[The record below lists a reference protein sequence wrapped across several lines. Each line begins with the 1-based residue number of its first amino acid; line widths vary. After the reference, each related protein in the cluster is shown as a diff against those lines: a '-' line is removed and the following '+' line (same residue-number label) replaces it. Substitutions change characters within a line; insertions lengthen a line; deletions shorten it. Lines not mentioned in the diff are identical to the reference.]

1 MNQKL
6 KELFEYQRFEKNAKL
21 AALISETENRYKKE
35 LDDEDLF
42 YVNAAQGMI
51 DALQYHPEKN
61 NPFGETGLPDQEQ
74 R

>member
-21 AALISETENRYKKE
+21 AALISETKNRYKKE

-51 DALQYHPEKN
+51 DAPQYHPEKN
-61 NPFGETGLPDQEQ
+61 NLFGETGLPDQEQ